1 MLRVRRLK
9 RETNHQL
16 LKTLFRSMIT
26 ASRKRKGFP
35 KMAIRS
41 RDSPWGMTVPKIAPI
56 AIANRRNIVVL
67 TEVKKDFISNEIET
81 DSEEPV
87 SEDFGLLI
95 KSELQNYL

>member
-1 MLRVRRLK
+1 
-9 RETNHQL
+9 
-16 LKTLFRSMIT
+16 
-26 ASRKRKGFP
+26 
-35 KMAIRS
+35 
-41 RDSPWGMTVPKIAPI
+41 MTVPKIAPI